1 MIKGMAELKVQLNA
15 FEKRLV
21 TNALRNTMMQAG
33 TPILQAAKRE
43 APKDNGALKKALRKR
58 FWINKKEGRAGVIV
72 SVSQTSK
79 TANKAH
85 PQEGKAAPNPR
96 WFIPRNY
103 FHLVIYGTAAHAISR
118 GARMARKITRMVKGK
133 LKTYSQR
140 AKNQAG
146 KMHPGAK
153 PNPFLERA
161 LQSSK
166 SAALAIIRDGMAQN
180 IEKQIAKANAKAAK
194 TAA

>member
-1 MIKGMAELKVQLNA
+1 MIQGMAELKVQLNA
-15 FEKRLV
+15 FERRIV
-21 TNALRNTMMQAG
+21 SNALRNTMMQAG
-33 TPILQAAKRE
+33 TPILQASRRE

-85 PQEGKAAPNPR
+85 PQEGKTAPNPR

-103 FHLVIYGTAAHAISR
+103 LHMIVYGTAAHAISR

-133 LKTYSQR
+133 LKTYKQKEKS
-140 AKNQAG
+140 QAG
-146 KMHPGAK
+146 KMHPGSK

-166 SAALAIIRDGMAQN
+166 SAALQIVREGMAQN
-180 IEKQIAKANAKAAK
+180 LEKQIAKANAKAAK
-194 TAA
+194 TA